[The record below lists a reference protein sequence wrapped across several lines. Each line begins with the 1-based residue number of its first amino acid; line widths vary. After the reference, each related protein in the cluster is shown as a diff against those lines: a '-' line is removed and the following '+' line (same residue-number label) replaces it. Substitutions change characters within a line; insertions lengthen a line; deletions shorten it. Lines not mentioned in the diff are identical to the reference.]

1 MKAIRLALSSLR
13 IDLSNFLMLAALY
26 LFLPLAISLFMSF
39 TFTAIIKEE
48 SQPELKLELIDED
61 NTPVSAA
68 YQEALEANPLISLTA
83 EAEADFT
90 LLLPRGFS
98 QVIGGQS
105 TDSSFYPSFQNLGG
119 GSSSEAIL
127 LTYIDEVGRA
137 FQRAAQVEAAI
148 DDADLDL
155 EAEQAL
161 EVAVAEAM
169 LAMQQFIR
177 PETIETEGP
186 DLAQALNDQYA
197 TGFVSYIIIMFAMA
211 VPVSMKNA
219 QKKGIY
225 GRIHSTPSTKADILL
240 SDFYSY
246 SFLASLILILYVLI
260 HRTITG
266 AFVGSLFIYIPLL
279 IVSASVAIAAAI
291 LLSALVKN
299 QTIIYIVITLLMILQ
314 VMSVSVSGMLTLGE
328 ESTVARIL
336 EMTRIDQALIKQ
348 LDAVRTAE
356 FGAVEWLQ
364 LGFMAIAVV
373 VMLSLAVLRENKRK
387 EVRL

>member
-83 EAEADFT
+83 KAEADFT
-90 LLLPRGFS
+90 LFLPRGFS

-119 GSSSEAIL
+119 GSSSEGIL

-155 EAEQAL
+155 DAEQAL

-197 TGFVSYIIIMFAMA
+197 MGYLSYIIIMFAMA

-260 HRTITG
+260 HRAITG
-266 AFVGSLFIYIPLL
+266 AFAGSLFIYIPLL
-279 IVSASVAIAAAI
+279 IVAASVAIAAAI

-348 LDAVRTAE
+348 LESVHRGQFAASD
-356 FGAVEWLQ
+356 WLQ